1 MFFIGIITNQKNE
14 LYVRNELSNFLQEEN
29 IIFIND
35 KNISNI
41 KNVKFETII
50 IDYKIDNKLELRNII
65 SNTKYVILNSDIETN
80 LEILNDLNLT
90 VITYGFNN
98 KATFTVSS
106 IEENSIIICLQRII
120 YNKNKEKI
128 EPQEFE
134 TKCAKG
140 LEKHTNIA
148 MTILKLIY
156 K

>member
-14 LYVRNELSNFLQEEN
+14 LYIRNALSNFLQEEN

-41 KNVKFETII
+41 KNVRFETII
-50 IDYKIDNKLELRNII
+50 IDYKIDNKQELRNII

-80 LEILNDLNLT
+80 LEILNDLKLT

-134 TKCAKG
+134 IKCVEG
-140 LEKHTNIA
+140 LEKHTNIGIS
-148 MTILKLIY
+148 ILKLIY